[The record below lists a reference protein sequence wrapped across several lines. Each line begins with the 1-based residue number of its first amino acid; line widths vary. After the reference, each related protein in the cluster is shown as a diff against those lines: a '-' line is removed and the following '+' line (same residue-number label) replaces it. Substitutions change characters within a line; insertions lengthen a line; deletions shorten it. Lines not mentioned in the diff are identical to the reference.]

1 MYVARGPVVNHG
13 IHQKA
18 RGNSSGSFVGWKR
31 KCRWIVD
38 SIFGMNQCQ
47 ITVWLLMERVFL
59 VEEGTG
65 KLPLL
70 ELRHSVIQPVD
81 QGVPVLHD
89 IEIPQGNS
97 RCMVSCRCVLYVC
110 LHGYAA
116 SWGLADSNGRPN
128 G

>member
-1 MYVARGPVVNHG
+1 MYVAWGPVVNHG
-13 IHQKA
+13 IYQKA
-18 RGNSSGSFVGWKR
+18 RGNSSGSFVAWKR

-47 ITVWLLMERVFL
+47 IAVWLLMERVFL

-65 KLPLL
+65 KPPLL
-70 ELRHSVIQPVD
+70 ELWHSVIQPVD

-97 RCMVSCRCVLYVC
+97 RCMVS
-110 LHGYAA
+110 A
-116 SWGLADSNGRPN
+116 S
-128 G
+128 